1 MHDSATVDAVCMN
14 PATSVPMDMTPAPGA
29 ARYPV
34 IAQNVVATSHPLAA
48 QAGLQMLHLGG
59 NAVDMALAAAIAMTV
74 VEPVSTGLG
83 SDSFALI
90 WDDGRAFGLNGSG
103 RAPKAWAPELVRSW
117 PRMSS
122 VGWNSVTV
130 PGAVAS
136 WVDLSDRFG
145 KLPFATLFSPA
156 IEWAEN
162 GHPVAPGVAG
172 RWSVQTEL
180 LREQPGFADT
190 FMPYGRAPA
199 AGEIFRNP
207 ALGRSLRL
215 IAETRGKAF
224 YEGALAEAM
233 IAHSDAHGGLMSLSD
248 LSEHRSEWV
257 SPLQRG
263 FADCMVHQTPP
274 NGQGLVVLQALGI
287 LAELDLPSDPN
298 SVEMLHLQIEAYK
311 LAAADTA
318 RFIADGTEQK
328 VVDAL
333 LNRAYL
339 RSRAQLIKKQAQDF
353 APGLPQTGGTV
364 FIAAADASGRAVA
377 FIQSNY
383 VGFGS
388 GIVVPG
394 TGISLHN
401 RAAGFSLDPKHPNYA
416 APGRRPAHTI
426 LPALISRHGKPLM
439 SLGVTGGNMQPQG
452 QLQIALRILLGGC
465 NPQAAIDAPRF
476 RHMAGLDINVE
487 EAMPEATKQGLA
499 ARGHRIKPLPPGY
512 MDFGAAHVAYRL
524 EDGWVA
530 GADGRKDGAAVG
542 W

>member
-1 MHDSATVDAVCMN
+1 
-14 PATSVPMDMTPAPGA
+14 
-29 ARYPV
+29 
-34 IAQNVVATSHPLAA
+34 
-48 QAGLQMLHLGG
+48 MLHLGG

-83 SDSFALI
+83 SDSFALV
-90 WDDGRAFGLNGSG
+90 WEDGQIFGLNGSG
-103 RAPKAWAPELVRSW
+103 GAPRAWTPDVIRSW
-117 PRMSS
+117 PRISS
-122 VGWNSVTV
+122 QGWNSVTV

-136 WVDLSDRFG
+136 WADLSDRFG
-145 KLPFATLFSPA
+145 KLPFAALFSPA

-162 GHPVAPGVAG
+162 GFPVSPGVAG

-190 FMPYGRAPA
+190 FMPEGRAPA

-207 ALGRSLRL
+207 ALGRSLKL
-215 IAETRGKAF
+215 IAETGGKAF
-224 YEGALAEAM
+224 YEGGLAEAM
-233 IAHSDAHGGLMSLSD
+233 IAHSNAHGGLMSRAD

-257 SPLQRG
+257 SPLQG
-263 FADCMVHQTPP
+263 EFSGCVVHQTPP

-287 LAELDLPSDPN
+287 LAELDFPDDPD
-298 SVEMLHLQIEAYK
+298 SVEALHLQIEAYK

-318 RFIADGTEQK
+318 RFIADGTERAI
-328 VVDAL
+328 VDAL
-333 LNRAYL
+333 LDRSYL
-339 RSRAQLIKKQAQDF
+339 RSRAHQIKRQAQDF
-353 APGLPQTGGTV
+353 APGLPQTGGTIFV
-364 FIAAADASGRAVA
+364 TTADTSGRVVA

-401 RAAGFSLDPKHPNYA
+401 RAAGFSADPEHPNYP
-416 APGRRPAHTI
+416 APCKRPAHTI
-426 LPALISRHGKPLM
+426 LPALISRDGQPLM

-452 QLQIALRILLGGC
+452 QLQIALRILLGGR

-476 RHMAGLDINVE
+476 RHMSGLDINVE
-487 EAMPEATKQGLA
+487 EAMPLATKQGLA
-499 ARGHRIKPLPPGY
+499 DRGHCIKPLPPGY

-524 EDGWVA
+524 ADCWAV
-530 GADGRKDGAAVG
+530 GADGRKDGTAIG